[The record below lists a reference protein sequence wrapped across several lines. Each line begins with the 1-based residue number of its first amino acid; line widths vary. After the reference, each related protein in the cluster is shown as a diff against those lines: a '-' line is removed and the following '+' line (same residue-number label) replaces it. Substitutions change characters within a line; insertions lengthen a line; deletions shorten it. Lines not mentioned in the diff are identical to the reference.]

1 MKLYTKVVDG
11 ARKIYGTFNES
22 VSDSD
27 KEVSPAFDDAKK
39 YCDNGK
45 GGIKDAD
52 GNEVKVYLDGKCVIP
67 YTLEEKSTN
76 SDDKSNTDTK
86 EENPSTDDSTNIEIK
101 EDTSDE
107 TADSEDTDNGEE
119 LSNISSEDTQSTSSV
134 KKSKK
139 KTTTEDETEVG

>member
-22 VSDSD
+22 VSDD
-27 KEVSPAFDDAKK
+27 DEVSPAFDDTKQ
-39 YCDNGK
+39 YYDNGK

-52 GNEVKVYLDGKCVIP
+52 DNEIKVYLKGKCVIP
-67 YTLEEKSTN
+67 YTLEEESTD
-76 SDDKSNTDTK
+76 SDDKSSTDTK
-86 EENPSTDDSTNIEIK
+86 EENPSVDDSANTESK
-101 EDTSDE
+101 EDTSNE
-107 TADSEDTDNGEE
+107 TPNSENTGNNGE
-119 LSNISSEDTQSTSSV
+119 SSDNSGVDTQSTSSV